1 VAQMHVSKGSLAA
14 EAIGGYEARSAE
26 LLDYTVAFETVKAGF
41 PPGGQEMFRGL
52 PDDACQS
59 PHWGYLFKGRFRA
72 PLTTGGEVVV
82 SAGEAYYLPPG
93 HRYEALED
101 CETVE
106 FSPTNELVRSLAV
119 VAKNMAARGDTTQ

>member
-1 VAQMHVSKGSLAA
+1 MAQMHASKGSLSA
-14 EAIGGYEARSAE
+14 ETIGDYEARSAE
-26 LLDYTVAFETVKAGF
+26 LLDYTVAFESIPAGF
-41 PPGGQEMFRGL
+41 PPGGESMFKGL

-72 PLTTGGEVVV
+72 PLTDGGEIVV

-106 FSPTNELVRSLAV
+106 FSPTHELVRSLAV
-119 VAKNMAARGDTTQ
+119 VAKNVAARGENA

>member
-1 VAQMHVSKGSLAA
+1 MAQMQASKGSLPV
-14 EAIGGYEARSAE
+14 ETIGRYEAR
-26 LLDYTVAFETVKAGF
+26 YTVAFETIPAGF
-41 PPGGQEMFRGL
+41 PPGGEAMFRGL

-59 PHWGYLFKGRFRA
+59 PHWGYLFRGRFRA
-72 PLTTGGEVVV
+72 KLTGGGDVVV

-106 FSPTNELVRSLAV
+106 FSPTHELVRSLAV
-119 VAKNMAARGDTTQ
+119 VAKNVAAHREDP